1 MGDRGARER
10 SGLWACLL
18 LAEDKQ
24 GWGWAWFGPVLHSFL
39 FDEGTEFQGDSQVS
53 VQELLVVARAM
64 RLETVAFR
72 LSDT

>member
-1 MGDRGARER
+1 
-10 SGLWACLL
+10 
-18 LAEDKQ
+18 
-24 GWGWAWFGPVLHSFL
+24 L